1 MMIIVDHVGMC
12 VLHHIDVKTVCVL
25 KQQHVLVVVLGNG
38 WGQQATG
45 INYKIVFNHAFV
57 ILLLMMELCFMSL
70 LNLLVI
76 LM

>member
-1 MMIIVDHVGMC
+1 MMIIVDHVAMC

-45 INYKIVFNHAFV
+45 INDKIVFNHAFV
-57 ILLLMMELCFMSL
+57 ILLLMMELCFMSF

>member
-1 MMIIVDHVGMC
+1 MIIIVDHVGMC

-38 WGQQATG
+38 WGQEAIG
-45 INYKIVFNHAFV
+45 INLVIVTHHVFV
-57 ILLLMMELCFMSL
+57 ILLLMMELSFMSF

-76 LM
+76 LL

>member
-1 MMIIVDHVGMC
+1 MMIIVDHVAMC

-45 INYKIVFNHAFV
+45 INDKIVFNHAFV
-57 ILLLMMELCFMSL
+57 ILLLLMVLIL
-70 LNLLVI
+70 LRCLTLLVI

>member
-45 INYKIVFNHAFV
+45 INDKIVFNHAFV
-57 ILLLMMELCFMSL
+57 ILLLMMELCFMSF

>member
-1 MMIIVDHVGMC
+1 MMIIVENVAMC

-38 WGQQATG
+38 GHQDIG

-57 ILLLMMELCFMSL
+57 ILLLMMELCFMSF